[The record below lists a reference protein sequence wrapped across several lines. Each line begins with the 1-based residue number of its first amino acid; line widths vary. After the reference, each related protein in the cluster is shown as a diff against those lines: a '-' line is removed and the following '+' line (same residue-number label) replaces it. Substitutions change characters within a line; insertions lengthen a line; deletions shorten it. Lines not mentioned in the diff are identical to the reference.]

1 MKTINNYIT
10 EKLKISKNQKTEYTL
25 FPNTID
31 ELTKI
36 IRDEI
41 NRNGNKCSLN
51 HIDVSKIETM
61 SYLFAFKDFD
71 GDISNWNVSNV
82 KNMNGMF
89 RGSKFN
95 GDISKW
101 DVLNVTDMS
110 YMFQYS
116 EFNSDISEWDVS
128 NVVTME
134 YMFRKSIFNQD
145 ISKWKINNKCI
156 IRGMIFNCPIENKY
170 KPKRPK

>member
-101 DVLNVTDMS
+101 N
-110 YMFQYS
+110 
-116 EFNSDISEWDVS
+116 VS
-128 NVVTME
+128 NVTTMNH
-134 YMFRKSIFNQD
+134 MFSSSKFNIFELKESIFRFAFGVSKSKSFAFLFA
-145 ISKWKINNKCI
+145 ISTTSFGKSAHSAT
-156 IRGMIFNCPIENKY
+156 
-170 KPKRPK
+170 